1 MKGQPFLVPDLDV
14 PTRWNST
21 YMMINKFRR
30 IREMTDILVASNAKL
45 KEQYPTDEDWDE
57 INVSFIMLFLLLY
70 LSKLFNIYI
79 IDF

>member
-21 YMMINKFRR
+21 YMMINKFCQ
-30 IREMTDILVASNAKL
+30 IREMTDILVAFNAKL

-57 INVSFIMLFLLLY
+57 INVRFIMLFLLIL
-70 LSKLFNIYI
+70 I
-79 IDF
+79 